1 MIDKYIRVDGHNGL
15 MRAPNGAIVN
25 TDKRAI
31 AQARSRKKVWK
42 EQQEEL
48 AQLRDDVAMM
58 KQMMQ
63 QLLED
68 KNGPNNN
75 KFI

>member
-1 MIDKYIRVDGHNGL
+1 MMDKYTKVEGHNGL
-15 MRAPNGAIVN
+15 VRAPNGAILNV
-25 TDKRAI
+25 DKQAI
-31 AQARSRKKVWK
+31 TSARNRKKVWK

-48 AQLRDDVAMM
+48 AQLRNDVAIM

-68 KNGPNNN
+68 KNGSNDN
-75 KFI
+75 